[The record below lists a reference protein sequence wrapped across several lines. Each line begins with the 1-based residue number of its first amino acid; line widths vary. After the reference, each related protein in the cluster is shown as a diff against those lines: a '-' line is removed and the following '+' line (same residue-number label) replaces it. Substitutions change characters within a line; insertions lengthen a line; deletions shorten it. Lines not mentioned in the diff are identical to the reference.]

1 MHKSIYAHTQAH
13 THQKKRKK
21 GTAWT
26 QGKRETH
33 GTTQKTAGGT
43 ARVTTDYRRAMVF
56 CSFLH
61 FLNSTVSSLGL
72 AT

>member
-1 MHKSIYAHTQAH
+1 MHKSIYAHTHTLTHTQAH
-13 THQKKRKK
+13 THQKKEKEIMD
-21 GTAWT
+21 TAWT

-61 FLNSTVSSLGL
+61 F
-72 AT
+72 